1 MISRIEKSFVKKSFN
16 LSARTYDDYS
26 EIQKNMTIRL
36 MQLLPSRTDTPITV
50 LDIGMGTGN
59 LTLKL
64 HDRFPEAQ
72 IHGCDLAI
80 NMINQAKT
88 RLPSSFQKQFLITA
102 DAEFLPYMDN
112 SFDIVTSSFTYQWLS
127 NWDMALKEVWRILNP
142 GGVFVFSAFGQNTF
156 TELKSAYKKACTCNG
171 YKQGEALELSVTEKK
186 TKHSMSISG
195 LKKPFTES
203 HLIVKNYQSVKELLR
218 SIKGMGAKNAAPNRN
233 KSLGTRKIW
242 NKMVE
247 SYEQDFAIN
256 NSLPA
261 TFEIIIGGAEKI
273 P

>member
-1 MISRIEKSFVKKSFN
+1 MVSRIDKNFVKKSFN
-16 LSARTYDDYS
+16 LSACTYDDYS
-26 EIQKNMTIRL
+26 EIQKNMIARL
-36 MQLLPSRTDTPITV
+36 MELLPSRTDTAITM

-64 HDRFPEAQ
+64 HKKFPKAQ

-80 NMINQAKT
+80 NMISQAKIK
-88 RLPSSFQKQFLITA
+88 LPSSLQKHFLITA
-102 DAEFLPYMDN
+102 DAEFLPYLDN

-127 NWDMALKEVWRILNP
+127 NWDRALKEVQRVLNP
-142 GGVFVFSAFGQNTF
+142 GGVFLFSAFGQNTF
-156 TELKSAYKKACTCNG
+156 TELKSAYKKACTYNG
-171 YKQGEALELSVTEKK
+171 YKQGKALELSVTEKK
-186 TKHSMSISG
+186 IKHSMSVSG

-203 HLIVKNYQSVKELLR
+203 LLIVKNYQSVKELLR

-233 KSLGTRKIW
+233 KSLGIRKIW

-247 SYEQDFAIN
+247 TYEQDFAVN

-261 TFEIIIGGAEKI
+261 TFEIIMGRAEKN